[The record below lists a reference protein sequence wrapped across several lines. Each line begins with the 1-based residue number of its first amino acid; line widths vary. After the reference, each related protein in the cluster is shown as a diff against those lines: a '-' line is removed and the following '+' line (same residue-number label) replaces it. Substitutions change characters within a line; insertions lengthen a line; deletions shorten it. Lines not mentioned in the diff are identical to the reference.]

1 MEAIKQI
8 LKQLYEF
15 LDKLTWKF
23 FYKYIERLN
32 HRITWIY
39 RHGFVKEEDM
49 EWIEV
54 VDPVEMSIEEIKEIG
69 DDIL

>member
-1 MEAIKQI
+1 M
-8 LKQLYEF
+8 LNEF
-15 LDKLTWKF
+15 TWKYF
-23 FYKYIERLN
+23 GKYWRLFT

-49 EWIEV
+49 EWIKV
-54 VDPVEMSIEEIKEIG
+54 VDPVEMSIEEIKEIE